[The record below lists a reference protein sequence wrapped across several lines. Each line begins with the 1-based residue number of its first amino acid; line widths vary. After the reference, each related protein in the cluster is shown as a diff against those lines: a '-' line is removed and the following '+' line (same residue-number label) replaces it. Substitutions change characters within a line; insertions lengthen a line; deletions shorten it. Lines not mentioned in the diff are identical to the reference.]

1 MKAILLLFT
10 LLTVV
15 SAASG
20 EKQNCNTNQQLCQ
33 RCSYN
38 SDGTPYPE
46 YYCTSNSTP
55 CPPLVCCD
63 IATEDTCYDSTTD
76 DPISC
81 ARRVDGGCEC
91 PDSQVKCHGGDH
103 TSAVCTTLC
112 CDWRVEQTCMNS
124 NNEPIMCK
132 RYEEGPCPIPKD
144 DDSERKQSSTGEEE
158 SSSTSS
164 DDNSSS
170 DKDFKVNARLGGTTK
185 VQSLFKYKAKKCVPY
200 DITPLLTSITRQ
212 RCAKKCVNIGSD
224 YCKGIE
230 YFVSDVSTRHI
241 LPPKKIMASSCL
253 LVRSIDEYVI
263 VDCEEEYIG
272 KVELYSREKL
282 EYVAIA

>member
-1 MKAILLLFT
+1 
-10 LLTVV
+10 VV
-15 SAASG
+15 AANDV
-20 EKQNCNTNQQLCQ
+20 KQSCNTNQQLCQ

-81 ARRVDGGCEC
+81 ARRVDGGCDC
-91 PDSQVKCHGGDH
+91 PDDSQVKCHGGDH

-112 CDWRVEQTCMNS
+112 CDWRIEQTCMNS

-132 RYEEGPCPIPKD
+132 RYEDGPCPIPKD
-144 DDSERKQSSTGEEE
+144 DDSERKQSTTGEEE
-158 SSSTSS
+158 SSSTS
-164 DDNSSS
+164 DNTSS

-185 VQSLFKYKAKKCVPY
+185 VQELFKYKANKCIQ
-200 DITPLLTSITRQ
+200 DENITLLTSITLQ
-212 RCAKKCVNIGSD
+212 RCAKKCVNVGD
-224 YCKGIE
+224 
-230 YFVSDVSTRHI
+230 
-241 LPPKKIMASSCL
+241 
-253 LVRSIDEYVI
+253 
-263 VDCEEEYIG
+263 
-272 KVELYSREKL
+272 
-282 EYVAIA
+282 

>member
-1 MKAILLLFT
+1 MKDILLLFV
-10 LLTVV
+10 LTVV
-15 SAASG
+15 AAASG
-20 EKQNCNTNQQLCQ
+20 EKQSCNTNEQLCQ

-38 SDGTPYPE
+38 SDGTPSPE

-81 ARRVDGGCEC
+81 ARRIDGGCDC
-91 PDSQVKCHGGDH
+91 PDLEVKCHGGNH

-112 CDWRVEQTCMNS
+112 CDWRIEQTCMNS

-132 RYEEGPCPIPKD
+132 KYDEGPCPIPKD
-144 DDSERKQSSTGEEE
+144 DDSERKHSTDEE

-164 DDNSSS
+164 SDDNKSS

-185 VQSLFKYKAKKCVPY
+185 VQELFKYKANKCIQ
-200 DITPLLTSITRQ
+200 DENTTLLTSITLQ
-212 RCAKKCVNIGSD
+212 RCAKKCVNVGLG
-224 YCKGIE
+224 CKGIE
-230 YFVSDVSTRHI
+230 FFVDHVSTRHL

-253 LVRSIDEYVI
+253 LVRSIDDEVI
-263 VDCEEEYIG
+263 VDCEDEYVG
-272 KVELYSREKL
+272 KVELYSREAEL
-282 EYVAIA
+282 EDVAMIA